1 MLLTEERDVR
11 EEGGPSVSRGSQ
23 EAVDTVSWEGDLNS
37 SPHSENFPVLN
48 FLCLWFMGKLRI
60 ASPEILNFTCHL

>member
-1 MLLTEERDVR
+1 M
-11 EEGGPSVSRGSQ
+11 SRGSQ

-37 SPHSENFPVLN
+37 SPHSGNFPVLN

-60 ASPEILNFTCHL
+60 ASPEILNFIRHL